1 MYFLLGI
8 GKNGARAH
16 HLDGA
21 SRKICA
27 TVTNHKRGRTVTART
42 IDAPESM
49 VDTEAID

>member
-21 SRKICA
+21 SRKICTTA
-27 TVTNHKRGRTVTART
+27 TNHRRGRTVTAIT
-42 IDAPESM
+42 IDTPERM
-49 VDTEAID
+49 VDTDAID

>member
-21 SRKICA
+21 SRNICA
-27 TVTNHKRGRTVTART
+27 TATNHKRGRTVTART

-49 VDTEAID
+49 VATDAID